1 ANHLGTDHTEI
12 LVTPSEAQ
20 GVIPLI
26 PNMFDEPFAD
36 ASQIPCYLVS
46 KLAKTKVTVSL
57 SGDGG
62 DELFAGYNRYLWGKT
77 FWQRFGEMKPQL
89 KNNLAFLLNSIR
101 PKYWDR
107 VFHSLEKLLPKKMR
121 WASPG
126 EKIQKLVEVLGVKD
140 QHELYIALT
149 SHFNPPGKITLSQ
162 EQYSTL
168 ITDSNSWPQVED
180 VAQRM
185 MYFDLVTY
193 LPDDILV
200 KMDRTTMSVSL
211 EGRMPLLDHR
221 VVELACSIPM
231 NLKIRNGSGKFI
243 LKQILKTYL
252 PTELF
257 ERPKMGFSV
266 PVGDW
271 IRGPLRP
278 WAEELL
284 DESRLK
290 TEGFLN
296 SQEVRQKWKEHLSA
310 ERNWQHQLW
319 DILMF
324 QSWLSS

>member
-1 ANHLGTDHTEI
+1 
-12 LVTPSEAQ
+12 
-20 GVIPLI
+20 
-26 PNMFDEPFAD
+26 
-36 ASQIPCYLVS
+36 
-46 KLAKTKVTVSL
+46 
-57 SGDGG
+57 
-62 DELFAGYNRYLWGKT
+62 
-77 FWQRFGEMKPQL
+77 
-89 KNNLAFLLNSIR
+89 
-101 PKYWDR
+101 
-107 VFHSLEKLLPKKMR
+107 
-121 WASPG
+121 
-126 EKIQKLVEVLGVKD
+126 
-140 QHELYIALT
+140 
-149 SHFNPPGKITLSQ
+149 
-162 EQYSTL
+162 
-168 ITDSNSWPQVED
+168 
-180 VAQRM
+180 
-185 MYFDLVTY
+185 
-193 LPDDILV
+193 
-200 KMDRTTMSVSL
+200 
-211 EGRMPLLDHR
+211 